1 MQNATIQLGRQTGH
15 RGLCSVSVIPGFS
28 YQPLKA
34 QRRIKAQKRLFKKE
48 EEIHGAVA
56 K

>member
-1 MQNATIQLGRQTGH
+1 MLLFSLGGKPDT
-15 RGLCSVSVIPGFS
+15 GLCSVSVIPGFS